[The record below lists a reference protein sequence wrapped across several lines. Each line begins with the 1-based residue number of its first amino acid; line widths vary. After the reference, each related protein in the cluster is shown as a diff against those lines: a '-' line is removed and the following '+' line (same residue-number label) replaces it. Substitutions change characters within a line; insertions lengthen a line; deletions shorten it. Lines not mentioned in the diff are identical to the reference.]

1 MSAADKNNQRLVVG
15 GIPRAD
21 LLPPEIKQDK
31 VAGRQRSNLIAG
43 LILVVFL
50 VAVAY
55 GGSAFLA
62 IGANASLEAE
72 QQRSADLLAQQAEY
86 SEVRELQGQLAAGQA
101 SLLVASAAEVD
112 WTAFLGDFYAT
123 LPAGATVKSFGFT
136 LPAASATPTVS
147 PLYEP
152 ASVEII
158 AEIEFPSVPDIAAW
172 QSRLE
177 TLPGFSD
184 WTPSTIATTVNG
196 FSTTATVH
204 LGKDAFWGRYFPGGE
219 ENPTAEENDEE
230 ETAP

>member
-1 MSAADKNNQRLVVG
+1 MSAADKNNQRLIVG

-31 VAGRQRSNLIAG
+31 VASRQRYNLIAG

-72 QQRSADLLAQQAEY
+72 QKRSAELVAEKSEY
-86 SEVRELQGQLAAGQA
+86 SEVTELQAQLSAAQA

-112 WTAFLGDFYAT
+112 WSEFLGDYYAT
-123 LPAGATVKSFGFT
+123 LPSGSAVQSLNVTLSEAAG
-136 LPAASATPTVS
+136 TPTVS
-147 PLYEP
+147 PLYE
-152 ASVEII
+152 SGVIEII
-158 AEIEFPSVPDIAAW
+158 SVIETPTVPDSAAW
-172 QSRLE
+172 LSRLE
-177 TLPGFSD
+177 TLPGFAD
-184 WTPSTIATTVNG
+184 WTPSSIAQSPNGFTTTV
-196 FSTTATVH
+196 TVH
-204 LGKDAFWGRYFPGGE
+204 LGLDAVWLRYFPE
-219 ENPTAEENDEE
+219 DLAANSDENEEE